1 MNTDLIK
8 IFAMGCKYYAEE
20 IEQGYIIPT
29 YLLKKITLTSL
40 LLKIEEMLLSLMK
53 VVFQKSLKKI

>member
-29 YLLKKITLTSL
+29 YLLK
-40 LLKIEEMLLSLMK
+40 EDN
-53 VVFQKSLKKI
+53 FF

>member
-29 YLLKKITLTSL
+29 YLLKEDNTHISIIKNRRDALIA
-40 LLKIEEMLLSLMK
+40 LSLIHI
-53 VVFQKSLKKI
+53 SEPTRH

>member
-20 IEQGYIIPT
+20 IDKDI
-29 YLLKKITLTSL
+29 S
-40 LLKIEEMLLSLMK
+40 
-53 VVFQKSLKKI
+53 FQRIF